1 MTVLEDVDALYAG
14 CATEPHRWTDQAFA
28 DWSESALATADLDK
42 EVARYLRR
50 IVNAARRIAA
60 FWGSDDDPAA
70 AADDWRSRVDIA
82 LGARAWRP
90 QLDLALHLLDRD
102 GDEASFTFAAALF
115 PVVMHQPFLDGIDY
129 TTWRDDPTWRS
140 PRGSIGS

>member
-14 CATEPHRWTDQAFA
+14 CATEPNRWTDQAFA
-28 DWSESALATADLDK
+28 DWSESVLATADLDK

-60 FWGSDDDPAA
+60 FWGSDDTPTD
-70 AADDWRSRVDIA
+70 ADEWRSRVDIA

-102 GDEASFTFAAALF
+102 GDEASFTCAAELF

-129 TTWRDDPTWRS
+129 ATWRDDPTWRS
-140 PRGSIGS
+140 PRGSIGP

>member
-1 MTVLEDVDALYAG
+1 MTVLDDVDALYAG
-14 CATEPHRWTDQAFA
+14 CASEPHRWSDQAFV
-28 DWSESALATADLDK
+28 DWSESILMSGTVDK
-42 EVARYLRR
+42 ETARHLRR

-60 FWGSDDDPAA
+60 FWASADVVP

-90 QLDLALHLLDRD
+90 QLDLALHLLERDR
-102 GDEASFTFAAALF
+102 DEASFAAVAALF

-129 TTWRDDPTWRS
+129 ATWSEDPS
-140 PRGSIGS
+140 

>member
-1 MTVLEDVDALYAG
+1 M
-14 CATEPHRWTDQAFA
+14 
-28 DWSESALATADLDK
+28 ATADVDK

-60 FWGSDDDPAA
+60 FWESDDAPSAA
-70 AADDWRSRVDIA
+70 ADWRSRVDIA

-90 QLDLALHLLDRD
+90 QLDLALHLLERD
-102 GDEASFTFAAALF
+102 GDEASFTCVADLF

-129 TTWRDDPTWRS
+129 RTWRDDPTWRS